1 MIILFWWGYRINVK
15 LVTIRSERVKPKAS
29 IYDRLPAY
37 QSGHSSA
44 RYQALAWLSERLETS
59 CPGWPWECYLWGKE
73 SAQSRATNPFRKI
86 TRLASGQW
94 TRAFSAACISL
105 SVYKNAHDMIIRS
118 EKWSRRTDFDDRNKT
133 CWRVYHF
140 TGVCFPCQLCYK
152 QNI

>member
-15 LVTIRSERVKPKAS
+15 LITIRSERVKPKAS

-105 SVYKNAHDMIIRS
+105 SVYKNAHPIRKMIPP
-118 EKWSRRTDFDDRNKT
+118 DRL
-133 CWRVYHF
+133 WR
-140 TGVCFPCQLCYK
+140 QK
-152 QNI
+152 QNLLTCVSLHRRLLSLPIML